1 MTKEIQEFCRQIDNI
16 WNTKGPVV
24 VANSLFAYD
33 AVFGPPNRALV
44 KGKEA
49 LAMAWGDIFKQ
60 PTTHKCTVDE
70 ARSAGAGA
78 WAYGEVTIIGNPA
91 NHVRW
96 AAFDIRQN
104 GQWKVQ
110 LLQVTPIPDKQ

>member
-1 MTKEIQEFCRQIDNI
+1 M
-16 WNTKGPVV
+16 WNTKGPIV
-24 VANSLFAYD
+24 VANTLFADD
-33 AVFGPPNRALV
+33 AVFGPPNGALV

-49 LAMAWGDIFKQ
+49 LAKVWGDIFKQ

-78 WAYGEVTIIGNPA
+78 WAYGEVTITGNPA

-104 GQWKVQ
+104 GEWKVQ
-110 LLQVTPIPDKQ
+110 LLQVTDITEKKMSGNP